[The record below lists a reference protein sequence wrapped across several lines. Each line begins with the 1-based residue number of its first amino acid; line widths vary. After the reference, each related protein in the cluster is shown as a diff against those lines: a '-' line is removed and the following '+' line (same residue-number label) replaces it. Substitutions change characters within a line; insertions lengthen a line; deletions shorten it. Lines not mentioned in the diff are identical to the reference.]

1 MTLLYF
7 PHSSNLDSLLPIFI
21 LSWWICCLFH
31 YKNRRGQQRTYMCFL
46 GDIFLF
52 TCLCAHIRYSI
63 TLLLWINIHT
73 LGNDLPLPCALD
85 PVIFP
90 SSSRSYS
97 SLPLT
102 HLLFI
107 LWWVFLITI
116 QTSYLFFHFKII
128 LFIFLSTFNLAYLSL
143 YRKTPWK
150 TYLY

>member
-1 MTLLYF
+1 
-7 PHSSNLDSLLPIFI
+7 
-21 LSWWICCLFH
+21 
-31 YKNRRGQQRTYMCFL
+31 MCFL

-63 TLLLWINIHT
+63 TLLPWINIHT

-90 SSSRSYS
+90 SSSQSYS

-128 LFIFLSTFNLAYLSL
+128 LFIFLSIFNLAYLSF

-150 TYLY
+150 TYLYQLSPISALQFFFFNLLQTVIPSLTYLLKLFFSRSPMTSCS